1 MQQVS
6 RGGLGHYRD
15 YDVPSYRRRGPGGDS
30 DNPRGRGRGRGSRP
44 RVGLGFRKSYTD
56 EVREQV
62 DEVFGK
68 KYKFQSEHWRLP
80 EPSALFREEP
90 FNVPKLL
97 DLKKRLNSTKSK
109 LDNKE
114 IVSWH
119 KHTTFTNRAGGIV
132 SSLRKEFQ
140 PEMCTQAWA
149 KFHEILSSFN
159 SIAPQSVSRLNSV
172 HLCEAPGAFI
182 ASLNH
187 FLKTNRV
194 DCTWQWKAM
203 TLNPYFEGNDLVALI
218 DQDKAS

>member
-6 RGGLGHYRD
+6 RGGLGQYRD
-15 YDVPSYRRRGPGGDS
+15 YDVPSYRGRGDGES
-30 DNPRGRGRGRGSRP
+30 ARGRGRGRGFRP
-44 RVGLGFRKSYTD
+44 RGGLGYKKSFND
-56 EVREQV
+56 EVTYEV

-68 KYKFQSEHWRLP
+68 KYKFQSDRWRLP

-90 FNVPKLL
+90 FKVPKLL

-109 LDNKE
+109 LNSKE

-119 KHTTFTNRAGGIV
+119 KHTTFTNRAGGIILA
-132 SSLRKEFQ
+132 LRKDFQ

-149 KFHEILSSFN
+149 KFHEILWTFN
-159 SIAPQSVSRLNSV
+159 IIPQNASRLNSL

-187 FLKTNRV
+187 YLKTHLM
-194 DCTWQWKAM
+194 DCTWKWKAM

-218 DQDKAS
+218 DQDKVS